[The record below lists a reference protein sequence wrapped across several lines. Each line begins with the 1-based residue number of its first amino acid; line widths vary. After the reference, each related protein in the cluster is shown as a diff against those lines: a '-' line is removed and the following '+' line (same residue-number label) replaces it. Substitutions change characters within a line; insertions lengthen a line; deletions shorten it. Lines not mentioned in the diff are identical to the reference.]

1 MSPPFYF
8 FMKCKLPRVKVRLN
22 VNYKSNKWTLTALC
36 TYCNCMWSILK
47 HMKHTMFSLRLLIA
61 HLCNWVIFV
70 YTELNLRYYLS
81 TIYIPVAFILIMYNE
96 NKTSISL
103 ETLERFD
110 NGVFLKSLLLT
121 NLCYSIFPF
130 IQQLVT

>member
-1 MSPPFYF
+1 
-8 FMKCKLPRVKVRLN
+8 
-22 VNYKSNKWTLTALC
+22 
-36 TYCNCMWSILK
+36 
-47 HMKHTMFSLRLLIA
+47 MKHFMFSLRLLIA
-61 HLCNWVIFV
+61 HLCNWVTFV
-70 YTELNLRYYLS
+70 YTEVNLRYYLS